1 MKKFYYCG
9 IVSEVTKRRFSERGI
24 DMVCLNLG
32 TPVEKKLMSAEVKEK
47 LRKEH
52 SLLNPLMMKREIEKR
67 LRAVYDVQK
76 RYGKSKF

>member
-47 LRKEH
+47 LKEY
-52 SLLNPLMMKREIEKR
+52 SGMKQAIEKR
-67 LRAVYDVQK
+67 TRELIK
-76 RYGKSKF
+76 GEEN